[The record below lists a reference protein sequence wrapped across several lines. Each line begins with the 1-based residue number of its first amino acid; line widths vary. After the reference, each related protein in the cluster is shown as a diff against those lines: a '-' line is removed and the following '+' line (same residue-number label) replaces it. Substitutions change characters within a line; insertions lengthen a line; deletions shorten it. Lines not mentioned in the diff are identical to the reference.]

1 MGRRI
6 LIITGEASGDLHGA
20 HLAMAVKA
28 QAPDVVIL
36 GVGGPRMRAAG
47 VELIQDIGSV
57 DVIGLVGLAA
67 ARTLVKRVLILRKIL
82 QSEPLDL
89 VVLIDNPGLNF
100 HFARIAK
107 GAGLRVLYY
116 ISPQLWAWRPRR
128 MTWMQRRV
136 DHVLVILPF
145 EEVLY
150 RRAGVPCTF
159 VGHPLLDDVAPSYDR
174 DRVRATYGLP
184 RDACVIGLL
193 PGSRTGEV
201 QSLLPIFLD
210 AARLLQRDRPLR
222 LILAVADTVDQDAI
236 KRACD
241 KTGLDVRLVTRDPN
255 GVMAAADLLF
265 IASGTATL
273 QAAIIGT
280 PMVIAYKLPFVT
292 YLLARLLVRVDSI
305 GLANIVAGTP
315 FLPELIQ
322 HRATPENLVAEAR
335 RILDDAPYR
344 DGMRAEM
351 ARVRS
356 LLGAPGASAR
366 AAAVVLDQLRLRG
379 NVATAWWR
387 TWWRKGAAR

>member
-1 MGRRI
+1 MVRRV

-20 HLAMAVKA
+20 HLAAALKA
-28 QAPDVVIL
+28 QAPDLVIL
-36 GVGGPRMRAAG
+36 GVGGPRMKAAG
-47 VELIQDIGSV
+47 VELVQDIGHV
-57 DVIGLVGLAA
+57 AVIGLVGPAA
-67 ARTLVKRVLILRKIL
+67 ARTMARRILTLRRILRH
-82 QSEPLDL
+82 EPLDL
-89 VVLIDNPGLNF
+89 VILIDNPGLNF

-107 GAGLRVLYY
+107 QAGLRVVYY
-116 ISPQLWAWRPRR
+116 IAPQLWAWRPRR
-128 MTWMQRRV
+128 MRWIQRRV
-136 DHVLVILPF
+136 DHVMVILPF
-145 EEVLY
+145 EEELY

-174 DRVRATYGLP
+174 DRLRAAYGIP

-201 QSLLPIFLD
+201 KGLLPVFLG
-210 AARLLQRDRPLR
+210 AARLLQQDRAVR
-222 LILAVADTVDQDAI
+222 LILAVAETVEQETI
-236 KRACD
+236 KRMCD
-241 KTGLDVRLVTRDPN
+241 EAGLDVRLVPQDPN
-255 GVMAAADLLF
+255 GVMAASDLLF

-280 PMVIAYKLPFVT
+280 PMVIAYKSPWLT

-315 FLPELIQ
+315 FIPELIQ
-322 HRATPENLVAEAR
+322 HRATPQNLADEAR
-335 RILDDAPYR
+335 RILDGAAYR

-366 AAAVVLDQLRLRG
+366 AAAVVLDQLRLEG
-379 NVATAWWR
+379 ATR
-387 TWWRKGAAR
+387 

>member
-1 MGRRI
+1 MGRRV

-20 HLAMAVKA
+20 HLAAALKA
-28 QAPDVVIL
+28 QAPDLVIL

-47 VELIQDIGSV
+47 VELVQGIGSV
-57 DVIGLVGLAA
+57 DVIGLVGPSA
-67 ARTLVKRVLILRKIL
+67 ARTMVQRVLTLRKIL
-82 QSEPLDL
+82 RREPLDL

-100 HFARIAK
+100 HFARIARQ
-107 GAGLRVLYY
+107 AGLRVVYY
-116 ISPQLWAWRPRR
+116 IAPQLWAWRPSR
-128 MTWMQRRV
+128 MKWMQRRV
-136 DHVLVILPF
+136 DHVMVILPF
-145 EEVLY
+145 EEEIY

-174 DRVRATYGLP
+174 DRLRAAYGLP

-193 PGSRTGEV
+193 PGSRAGEV
-201 QSLLPIFLD
+201 KGLLPVFLD

-222 LILAVADTVDQDAI
+222 LILAVADTVDQEAI
-236 KRACD
+236 KRAGD
-241 KTGLDVRLVTRDPN
+241 EAGLDVRLVPQDPN
-255 GVMAAADLLF
+255 GVMAASDLLF

-280 PMVIAYKLPFVT
+280 PMVIAYKLRWFT
-292 YLLARLLVRVDSI
+292 YLLARLLVRVDSY
-305 GLANIVAGTP
+305 GLANIVAGKP

-322 HRATPENLVAEAR
+322 HRATPENLADDAR
-335 RILDDAPYR
+335 RILDDTVYR

-366 AAAVVLDQLRLRG
+366 AAAVVLDQLRL
-379 NVATAWWR
+379 
-387 TWWRKGAAR
+387 KGAAR

>member
-1 MGRRI
+1 MGRRV

-20 HLAMAVKA
+20 HLAAALKA
-28 QAPDVVIL
+28 QAPDLVLL

-47 VELIQDIGSV
+47 VELVQDIGSV
-57 DVIGLVGLAA
+57 DVIGLVGPAA
-67 ARTLVKRVLILRKIL
+67 ARTMVKRILTLRKIL
-82 QSEPLDL
+82 RHEPLDL

-107 GAGLRVLYY
+107 RAGLRVLYY
-116 ISPQLWAWRPRR
+116 IAPQLWAWRPQR
-128 MTWMQRRV
+128 MKWMQRRV
-136 DHVLVILPF
+136 DHVMVILPF
-145 EEVLY
+145 EEELY

-174 DRVRATYGLP
+174 DRLRAAYGLP

-193 PGSRTGEV
+193 PGSRAGEV
-201 QSLLPIFLD
+201 QGLLPVFLD
-210 AARLLQRDRPLR
+210 AARLLQQERPLR
-222 LILAVADTVDQDAI
+222 LILAVADTVDQAAI

-241 KTGLDVRLVTRDPN
+241 EAGLDVRLVTRDPD
-255 GVMAAADLLF
+255 GVMAASDLLF

-280 PMVIAYKLPFVT
+280 PMVIAYKMPWFT
-292 YLLARLLVRVDSI
+292 YLLAKLLVRVESI
-305 GLANIVAGTP
+305 GLANIVAGKP
-315 FLPELIQ
+315 FIPELIQ
-322 HRATPENLVAEAR
+322 HRATPENLACEAR
-335 RILDDAPYR
+335 RILDDAAYR

-366 AAAVVLDQLRLRG
+366 AAAVVLDQLHLEG
-379 NVATAWWR
+379 ATR
-387 TWWRKGAAR
+387 

>member
-1 MGRRI
+1 VVRRV

-20 HLAMAVKA
+20 HLAAALKA
-28 QAPDVVIL
+28 QAPDLVIL
-36 GVGGPRMRAAG
+36 GVGGPRMKAAG
-47 VELIQDIGSV
+47 VELVQDIGHV
-57 DVIGLVGLAA
+57 AVIGLVGPSA
-67 ARTLVKRVLILRKIL
+67 ARTMARRILTLRRILRH
-82 QSEPLDL
+82 EPLDL

-107 GAGLRVLYY
+107 QAGLRVVYY
-116 ISPQLWAWRPRR
+116 IAPQLWAWRPRR
-128 MTWMQRRV
+128 MRWIQRRV
-136 DHVLVILPF
+136 DHVMVILPF
-145 EEVLY
+145 EEELY

-174 DRVRATYGLP
+174 DRLRAAYGIP

-201 QSLLPIFLD
+201 QGLLPVFLG
-210 AARLLQRDRPLR
+210 AARLLQQDRAVR
-222 LILAVADTVDQDAI
+222 LILAVAETVEQETI
-236 KRACD
+236 KRMCD
-241 KTGLDVRLVTRDPN
+241 EAGLDVRLVPQDPN
-255 GVMAAADLLF
+255 GVMAASDLLF

-280 PMVIAYKLPFVT
+280 PMVIAYKFPWLT

-315 FLPELIQ
+315 FIPELIQ
-322 HRATPENLVAEAR
+322 HRATPQNLADEAR
-335 RILDDAPYR
+335 RILDGAAYR

-351 ARVRS
+351 ARVRA

-366 AAAVVLDQLRLRG
+366 AAAVVLDQLRLEGVSR
-379 NVATAWWR
+379 
-387 TWWRKGAAR
+387 